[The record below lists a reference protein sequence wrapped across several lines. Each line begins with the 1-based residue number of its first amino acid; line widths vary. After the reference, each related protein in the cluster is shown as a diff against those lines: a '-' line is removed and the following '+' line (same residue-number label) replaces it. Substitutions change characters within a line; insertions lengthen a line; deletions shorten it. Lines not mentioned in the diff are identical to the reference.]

1 MDEAVGIDP
10 HEDALG
16 HLVDARAGADA
27 IGLVFWSNSRR
38 AVNVVQAREIVASL
52 PPFVTSV
59 ALFVDPDVAQVQRVL
74 DTLVGFFATTLT
86 ASSSIPPGQSLPSRV
101 VLSPLTP
108 RTSPCL
114 HLLPPRRSIASTSAP
129 T

>member
-1 MDEAVGIDP
+1 MRVRVKICGITRAHDV
-10 HEDALG
+10 EVA
-16 HLVDARAGADA
+16 ARAGADA

-74 DTLVGFFATTLT
+74 DTLRPDLLQFHGSETDEFCARFGVPYIKALRVGASAPPDHALASWPGARG
-86 ASSSIPPGQSLPSRV
+86 ASSSR
-101 VLSPLTP
+101 
-108 RTSPCL
+108 
-114 HLLPPRRSIASTSAP
+114 
-129 T
+129 